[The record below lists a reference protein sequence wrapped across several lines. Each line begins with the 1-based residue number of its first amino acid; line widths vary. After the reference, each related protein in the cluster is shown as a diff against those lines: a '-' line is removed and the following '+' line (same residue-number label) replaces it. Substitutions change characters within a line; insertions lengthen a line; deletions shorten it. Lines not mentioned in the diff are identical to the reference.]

1 MCDVKL
7 LRGAARQTIEQA
19 GKRLRS
25 LGQFEFDSYCFCG
38 EAMAVT
44 WLPGKQFVFDSHCFE
59 YQTIR
64 IKVAQ
69 INVCLM
75 FCTSKF
81 VLGVVLPGRIIISKS
96 RWYKSMCAYC
106 FARSNLCEVMPGSSG
121 TLTGAIVFVPGC
133 SSDAIP
139 LPFGR
144 AGKQKL

>member
-1 MCDVKL
+1 MIFSRNDIKT
-7 LRGAARQTIEQA
+7 GASGFFWIW
-19 GKRLRS
+19 
-25 LGQFEFDSYCFCG
+25 QFEFDSYCFCG

-75 FCTSKF
+75 CCTSKF

-106 FARSNLCEVMPGSSG
+106 FARSNL
-121 TLTGAIVFVPGC
+121 
-133 SSDAIP
+133 
-139 LPFGR
+139 
-144 AGKQKL
+144 